1 MPIRPFFQLLSAE
14 ITRQRAAAVSVTR
27 AQSALKVDV
36 VASIVGPP
44 KTGVEVVTSRRN
56 LIEAIKIPPFQ
67 VSHLDLCCGPFFFP
81 SLLLRF
87 ILMST
92 FTYKTDFPELEKPP
106 TSWPEYWDP
115 VL

>member
-1 MPIRPFFQLLSAE
+1 MPIRLFFQLLSAE

-67 VSHLDLCCGPFFFP
+67 SSKSHRPAGQSIGIRCC
-81 SLLLRF
+81 SR
-87 ILMST
+87 SR
-92 FTYKTDFPELEKPP
+92 
-106 TSWPEYWDP
+106 
-115 VL
+115 